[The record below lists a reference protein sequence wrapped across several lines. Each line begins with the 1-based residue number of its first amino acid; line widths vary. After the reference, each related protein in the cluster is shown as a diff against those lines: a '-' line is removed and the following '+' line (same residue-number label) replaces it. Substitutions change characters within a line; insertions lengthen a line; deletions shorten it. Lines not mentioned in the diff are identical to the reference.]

1 MVKNWGWPAIGIDL
15 GARFSRVAVWQ
26 HGKVEII
33 VNDQGNRKTPS
44 YVAFTDNHH
53 LIGDAAKNQSTQN
66 PANTI
71 FDANKLI
78 GRTFSDVTVQY
89 DIKSWPFKVIAGAND
104 KPKIVVSF
112 KGEEKQFAAEEI
124 CSMILIKL
132 KETAEAYLGVKV
144 KYAVITVPA
153 YFDDSQRQAT
163 KDAGI
168 MAGLKFVHI
177 INEPTAVTLAYGL
190 HKKIAT
196 CCLGNNVLV
205 FNMGSRTLD
214 VSLLTINKNIVEFR
228 AVNWN
233 SQLGGDAFD
242 RNMANYLIKV
252 FEYDISVNAEHYGRL
267 VAYCEWVKRTL
278 STRAKAAID
287 LYCDD
292 QYRHFSSN
300 LTRARFERLN
310 EGLFKECMC
319 LIEKCLVD
327 AKMERRD
334 VHYVV
339 LDGGSTR
346 IPKVQQMLQEFF
358 HGKVFC
364 NSINTEEVV
373 AYGAA
378 IHAAMLSR
386 VIDNSPI
393 CPRTEKELHL
403 GAAVEERFLIPCKRT
418 RSALQSRVQESSS
431 AAFLQDIDSLL
442 EDLSKVSKKKTIS
455 LSSAKTRFFKLL
467 EEIRCN
473 PNDLQLTKKMSQ
485 LLKDFHPSL
494 PMNSLTV
501 IKSLEEDLL
510 ASQHQFMEW
519 SKKEVAAPLKLEE
532 AGTIQSQLT
541 RIKTN
546 LSQKTSSR
554 DQLRLK
560 IAETE
565 KEIVKL
571 KCRKSQF
578 QRDLSLADQDLDR
591 LTRSI
596 SPQVDVARQKSAQ
609 LVQLREVS
617 NFKAQAWI
625 SVEAALDS
633 IANYLKNL

>member
-71 FDANKLI
+71 F
-78 GRTFSDVTVQY
+78 
-89 DIKSWPFKVIAGAND
+89 
-104 KPKIVVSF
+104 
-112 KGEEKQFAAEEI
+112 
-124 CSMILIKL
+124 
-132 KETAEAYLGVKV
+132 
-144 KYAVITVPA
+144 
-153 YFDDSQRQAT
+153 
-163 KDAGI
+163 
-168 MAGLKFVHI
+168 
-177 INEPTAVTLAYGL
+177 
-190 HKKIAT
+190 
-196 CCLGNNVLV
+196 
-205 FNMGSRTLD
+205 
-214 VSLLTINKNIVEFR
+214 
-228 AVNWN
+228 
-233 SQLGGDAFD
+233 
-242 RNMANYLIKV
+242 
-252 FEYDISVNAEHYGRL
+252 
-267 VAYCEWVKRTL
+267 
-278 STRAKAAID
+278 
-287 LYCDD
+287 
-292 QYRHFSSN
+292 
-300 LTRARFERLN
+300 
-310 EGLFKECMC
+310 
-319 LIEKCLVD
+319 
-327 AKMERRD
+327 
-334 VHYVV
+334 
-339 LDGGSTR
+339 
-346 IPKVQQMLQEFF
+346 
-358 HGKVFC
+358 
-364 NSINTEEVV
+364 
-373 AYGAA
+373 
-378 IHAAMLSR
+378 
-386 VIDNSPI
+386 
-393 CPRTEKELHL
+393 
-403 GAAVEERFLIPCKRT
+403 
-418 RSALQSRVQESSS
+418 VQESSS